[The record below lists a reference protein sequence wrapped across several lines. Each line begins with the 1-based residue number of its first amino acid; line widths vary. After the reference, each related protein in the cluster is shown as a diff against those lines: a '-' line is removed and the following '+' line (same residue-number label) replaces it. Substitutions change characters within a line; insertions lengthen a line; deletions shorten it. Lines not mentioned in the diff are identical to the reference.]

1 MRAPQSNP
9 SIASTPNGTPRGA
22 SSEGSLEK
30 SGFERL
36 TGVVRRYDDM
46 QGFGFI
52 TPDDGGPDV
61 FAHVSEIATGGGEQS
76 LVKGQRVTYDV
87 ITGPEGMQARSVMPL
102 T

>member
-1 MRAPQSNP
+1 MRVPRSNP
-9 SIASTPNGTPRGA
+9 SIESTPNGIPRGV

-61 FAHVSEIATGGGEQS
+61 FAHVSAIATGGGEQS
-76 LVKGQRVTYDV
+76 LVKGQRVTYGMV
-87 ITGPEGMQARSVMPL
+87 TGPEGIQARSVMPL

>member
-1 MRAPQSNP
+1 MLAPQSNP
-9 SIASTPNGTPRGA
+9 SIASTPKGTPPGA
-22 SSEGSLEK
+22 SSEGALEEPG
-30 SGFERL
+30 SERL

-61 FAHVSEIATGGGEQS
+61 LAHVSEIDTGGGEQS
-76 LVKGQRVTYDV
+76 LVKGQRVTYGMV
-87 ITGPEGMQARSVMPL
+87 TGPEGMQARSVMPL

>member
-1 MRAPQSNP
+1 
-9 SIASTPNGTPRGA
+9 
-22 SSEGSLEK
+22 
-30 SGFERL
+30 
-36 TGVVRRYDDM
+36 M

-76 LVKGQRVTYDV
+76 LVKGQRVTYGMV
-87 ITGPEGMQARSVMPL
+87 TGPEGMQARSVMPL

>member
-61 FAHVSEIATGGGEQS
+61 FAHVSEIATGGGEWS
-76 LVKGQRVTYDV
+76 FNVGTN
-87 ITGPEGMQARSVMPL
+87 
-102 T
+102 